1 MELGTPVIAPRKSF
15 FEDMLIDSDLFL
27 VDNHDDPDEWILKMI
42 EILKLEKTGIFNNQ
56 TIYEKTLRD
65 LQNFVKTM

>member
-1 MELGTPVIAPRKSF
+1 
-15 FEDMLIDSDLFL
+15 MLIDSDLFL